1 MINWTEILLF
11 ALFAPS
17 AVILIFLSI
26 HFITEKKWPFGKRKK
41 KINSGGKFG

>member
-11 ALFAPS
+11 TFFAPS